1 MIDVTPPLL
10 STTSGTSRSRSAQTA
25 LATAVVALALLG
37 GYRLFGP
44 TTSARP
50 TEEAPPRRQ
59 VDLNRADR
67 SELLQIPGLGPGS
80 ADAILA
86 HRAERGPFGS
96 VEELTHV
103 HGIGPKTTEKVK
115 PWLNLSSADEPI
127 EKLERKPVPTPSLGK
142 GTKIGAADAKIDV
155 NSAVEAELMRL
166 PGIGPAL
173 AARIVQY
180 RANAPFAS
188 IDDLRKVKGIG
199 AKTLDAIRPF
209 LVATVKK

>member
-1 MIDVTPPLL
+1 MVGVPL
-10 STTSGTSRSRSAQTA
+10 
-25 LATAVVALALLG
+25 
-37 GYRLFGP
+37 Y
-44 TTSARP
+44 
-50 TEEAPPRRQ
+50 
-59 VDLNRADR
+59 D
-67 SELLQIPGLGPGS
+67 
-80 ADAILA
+80 
-86 HRAERGPFGS
+86 RAEDTERVFDNERGLLLHRRD
-96 VEELTHV
+96 EELTHV

-115 PWLNLSSADEPI
+115 PWLNLNSSGDEPV

-142 GTKIGAADAKIDV
+142 GTKIGAAEAKIDV
-155 NSAVEAELMRL
+155 NLAVEAELMRL
-166 PGIGPAL
+166 PGVGPTL